1 MNERLCS
8 LSLCLVNPTEGG
20 AAAEQHF
27 EALHEMKIIG
37 VVASPSTNDT
47 GAVLDIED
55 DGTVV
60 INDIDVSDNDVPGVW
75 QAKGYGGTNA
85 VVVIA
90 KDSLVSVAP
99 ANGANGTA
107 FNINILYLS
116 GEDWK

>member
-8 LSLCLVNPTEGG
+8 ISLVLVNPTEGA

-27 EALHEMKIIG
+27 EALTDMAIVG
-37 VVASPSTNDT
+37 VTASPSVDDP

-60 INDIDVSDNDVPGVW
+60 INDIDVSDNNVPGTW
-75 QAKGYGGTNA
+75 QATGYGGTNA

-99 ANGANGTA
+99 ASGANGTA
-107 FNINILYLS
+107 FNITILYLS